1 MGTIEV
7 KGLTRAFK
15 DTIAVDQIDLTIDHG
30 ELVVLLGPSGCGKTT
45 LLRMIAGILEP
56 TGGAI
61 CLDGRDITALPAKRR
76 DIAMVFQSYA
86 LYPHLSVY
94 KNLAFPLG
102 VRRLPKAEVDRRVR
116 EVAASLEIDA
126 LLDRK
131 PKQLSGGQRQR
142 VAVGRALVR
151 DPQAFLMD
159 EPLSNLDAT
168 LRTQTRQEL
177 VHLHQRLGATFVYV
191 THDQVEAMTMATQI
205 VVLNQGRIE
214 QAGPPSQVYD
224 SPASVFVAGFVG
236 SPAMN
241 LMPARVVGRDGFV
254 ELVGEDFTAPLWPG
268 QTDPLEVTFGVRPEH
283 LRLLDGPAGA
293 DVEFH
298 LVVDAVENLGHE
310 EAVYGRAEGARVCL
324 RRPRDGAAT
333 PRGLSRVGL
342 DRRHLHIFD
351 RASGRRLEWVP
362 DAPNQA
368 EPTPPPPQHALAG
381 VG

>member
-1 MGTIEV
+1 MGTIEIV
-7 KGLTRAFK
+7 GLTRAFK
-15 DTIAVDQIDLTIDHG
+15 DTVAVDQIDLTINHG

-56 TGGAI
+56 TAGAI
-61 CLDGRDITALPAKRR
+61 CLDGRDITGVPPKKR

-102 VRRLPKAEVDRRVR
+102 VRHLPKAETDRKVR
-116 EVAASLEIDA
+116 AVAASLELGE
-126 LLDRK
+126 LLHRK

-177 VHLHQRLGATFVYV
+177 VHLHRQLDATFVYV

-205 VVLNQGRIE
+205 VVLNRGRIE

-224 SPASVFVAGFVG
+224 APASVFVAGFVG

-241 LMPARVVGRDGFV
+241 LMPAAVESRDGQV
-254 ELVGEDFTAPLWPG
+254 ELVGGTWRAALRPG
-268 QTDPLEVTFGVRPEH
+268 QTGRLSVTFGVRPEH
-283 LRLLDGPAGA
+283 LRVLSGSEHA
-293 DVEFH
+293 DIEFN
-298 LVVDAVENLGHE
+298 LAVDAVENLGHE
-310 EAVYGRAEGARVCL
+310 EAVYGLAEGARICL
-324 RRPRDGAAT
+324 RRPREGA
-333 PRGLSRVGL
+333 PVRSSSIRVGL
-342 DRRHLHIFD
+342 DRRHLHLFD

-362 DAPNQA
+362 DSLPSTTPAP
-368 EPTPPPPQHALAG
+368 ALAG